1 MRMKTI
7 RVMILPL
14 LLVAHGLAW
23 GGFDEG
29 LATAQRDDYEAAL
42 REWQPLAEQGNAEVQ
57 FVLGTIYDLGRG
69 GIPQDFKKAMN
80 WYLRAAQQ
88 DHPSAQNNLGVMYLN
103 GDGVPK
109 DYVQAY
115 MWFSIIDAD
124 GYSGTQ
130 AGRDRDNV
138 AQHMTPAQIAEAQ
151 RLTTEWLEKHP
162 PKPYYGP
169 IY

>member
-29 LATAQRDDYEAAL
+29 LAAAQRDDYEAAL
-42 REWQPLAEQGNAEVQ
+42 REWQPLAEQGDARVQ
-57 FVLGTIYDLGRG
+57 FVLGTIYDFGRG
-69 GIPQDFKKAMN
+69 GIPQDFKKAMS

-88 DHPSAQNNLGVMYLN
+88 DHSSAQYNLAIMYQDGV
-103 GDGVPK
+103 GVPK

-115 MWFSIIDAD
+115 MWFSIIA
-124 GYSGTQ
+124 
-130 AGRDRDNV
+130 AGGFAGPQGNGDRENV